1 NIMMFDDF
9 YPDGHQ
15 GGLSIIQF
23 GRRIATNGDVRL
35 EPTPGQWSPVPAV
48 GERKVNKENG
58 IIAVQLWYPDSSK
71 NRIGFNP
78 INYPD
83 LTFNYEVKTE
93 AIGDKIKLTVNLEKP
108 LPDEWADKVGFNFEI
123 FPGYYF
129 GEHYLMDGNSGIF
142 PQQANGPMITD
153 TEGNLQIKKL
163 ASGKKIIVS
172 PGILEKQFKVETN
185 TSELELFDG
194 RGLHNNGWFVLRS
207 TIPRGATKNAVEW
220 IITPS
225 YNTDWR
231 YKPVVQVSQV
241 GYHPK
246 QIKFATVEL
255 DKLTD
260 NFETIKLIRIKEDS
274 EKVVKEE
281 ISPKAWG
288 NFLRYKYLRFDFT
301 DIKEEGLYLI
311 KYGSVYS
318 NRFEIKND
326 VFARHVW
333 QPSLEF
339 FLPVQMC
346 HMKIEEKYRTW
357 HGLCHMDDARMA
369 PTNLNHFDGYSQGS
383 STLTKFNS
391 GDNVPGLNIGGWH
404 DAGDYDLRVES
415 QAGTVYNLALAY
427 ELFDNQ
433 IDETT
438 VDQKNRLVE
447 IHKPDG
453 KSDLLQ
459 QIEHGV
465 LSIIGGYESLG
476 RLYRGIICPT

>member
-1 NIMMFDDF
+1 MKIKSLFNVFIFVVFFVHTIIGQENILKINDQNYYELPSVNIMMFDDF

-185 TSELELFDG
+185 TSELEFFDG

-207 TIPRGATKNAVEW
+207 TITRGATKNAVEW

-318 NRFEIKND
+318 
-326 VFARHVW
+326 
-333 QPSLEF
+333 
-339 FLPVQMC
+339 
-346 HMKIEEKYRTW
+346 
-357 HGLCHMDDARMA
+357 
-369 PTNLNHFDGYSQGS
+369 
-383 STLTKFNS
+383 
-391 GDNVPGLNIGGWH
+391 
-404 DAGDYDLRVES
+404 
-415 QAGTVYNLALAY
+415 
-427 ELFDNQ
+427 
-433 IDETT
+433 
-438 VDQKNRLVE
+438 
-447 IHKPDG
+447 
-453 KSDLLQ
+453 
-459 QIEHGV
+459 
-465 LSIIGGYESLG
+465 
-476 RLYRGIICPT
+476 